1 MCPLIASVR
10 AGGITGLVAANLM
23 MGRDKNHC
31 RTRLLR
37 LAGEGVQQG
46 DDAGVSG
53 CNSKSNGSGDGKSDY
68 KSNQQT
74 SQDRPAF
81 PSLQQQ
87 VKKRLKSDLHC

>member
-1 MCPLIASVR
+1 LDGTAD
-10 AGGITGLVAANLM
+10 LVAADLM
-23 MGRDKNHC
+23 MGGDKNHS

-46 DDAGVSG
+46 YYTGVSG
-53 CNSKSNGSGDGKSDY
+53 CNSKRNRPGDGERDD

-87 VKKRLKSDLHC
+87 EKKRLKSDLHC

>member
-1 MCPLIASVR
+1 ML
-10 AGGITGLVAANLM
+10 GLNGQQELVATHLM
-23 MGRDKNHC
+23 VGWGKNYC
-31 RTRLLR
+31 RTRFLR
-37 LAGEGVQQG
+37 LAGEGMQQG

-53 CNSKSNGSGDGKSDY
+53 CNSQSNGTCDGESYD

-74 SQDRPAF
+74 SQVRPAF